1 MFSFRYETIPL
12 RRGKKKADMAE
23 PPQGFDHVGLLFN
36 QPPGTAGLPFNES
49 SELEFSNA
57 AEPISKL
64 TQAPGGGDHI
74 VRSAISKS
82 VFVL

>member
-1 MFSFRYETIPL
+1 MME
-12 RRGKKKADMAE
+12 
-23 PPQGFDHVGLLFN
+23 GFDHVGLLFN

-57 AEPISKL
+57 TEPISKL
-64 TQAPGGGDHI
+64 TQAPSGGHHTE
-74 VRSAISKS
+74 RSARSKS